1 MADTLS
7 QRMPPGSVNS
17 VQTDASRSADG
28 NDTLPPALS
37 PDTANPLRQRN
48 EASGSRQHS
57 HGVNIPGSGGF
68 MQPERVARSF
78 DLRPG
83 MIVADFG
90 AGAGYFTIPIARIIG
105 DNGKVYAIDIQKNA
119 LDSIKAR
126 AALEH
131 LLQVEPVWTDLELQ
145 NGSHLPASAT
155 DFVVVANILF
165 QAEKKQEIFLEAARI
180 VRSGGGLAVL
190 EWNDS
195 PLPAGPALALRVPK
209 AEARRLA
216 ESAGFS
222 LVREFGAGSHHYGLL
237 FQKPA
242 HHS

>member
-7 QRMPPGSVNS
+7 
-17 VQTDASRSADG
+17 RSAS
-28 NDTLPPALS
+28 PRPAQ
-37 PDTANPLRQRN
+37 T
-48 EASGSRQHS
+48 
-57 HGVNIPGSGGF
+57 PGSGGF
-68 MQPERVARSF
+68 MQPERVLRFF

-90 AGAGYFTIPIARIIG
+90 AGAGYFTIPVARIIG

-131 LLQVEPVWTDLELQ
+131 LLQVEPVWADLELQ
-145 NGSHLPASAT
+145 NGSHLPASAA

-165 QAEKKQEIFLEAARI
+165 QVEKKREIFLEAARI

-190 EWNDS
+190 EWDQR
-195 PLPAGPALALRVPK
+195 PFAMGPALVLRVPQ

-222 LVREFGAGSHHYGLL
+222 FVREFDAGGHHYGLL
-237 FQKPA
+237 FKK
-242 HHS
+242 

>member
-1 MADTLS
+1 
-7 QRMPPGSVNS
+7 MPS
-17 VQTDASRSADG
+17 DATDG
-28 NDTLPPALS
+28 NPGRSNGA
-37 PDTANPLRQRN
+37 R
-48 EASGSRQHS
+48 
-57 HGVNIPGSGGF
+57 VPGSGGF
-68 MQPERVARSF
+68 MQPERVARSFF

-126 AALEH
+126 AGLEH
-131 LLQVEPVWTDLELQ
+131 LLQVEPVWADLELP
-145 NGSHLPASAT
+145 NGSHLPPSAV

-165 QAEKKQEIFLEAARI
+165 QVEKKREIFLEAARAL
-180 VRSGGGLAVL
+180 RSGGCLAVL
-190 EWNDS
+190 EWNES
-195 PLPAGPALALRVPK
+195 PFPAGPALVLRIPK

-222 LVREFGAGSHHYGLL
+222 LVREFDAGDHHYGLL
-237 FQKPA
+237 FKK
-242 HHS
+242 